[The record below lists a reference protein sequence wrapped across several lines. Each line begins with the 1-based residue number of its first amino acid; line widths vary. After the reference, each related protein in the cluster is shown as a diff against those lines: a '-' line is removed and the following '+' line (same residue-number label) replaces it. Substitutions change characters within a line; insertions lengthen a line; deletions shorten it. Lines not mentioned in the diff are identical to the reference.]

1 MSTQLSSKVARKRI
15 VPPSTVH
22 RPRNSSR
29 LSITPNR
36 QILSMAPLSD
46 MFNRFSRRPIPEEQL
61 DETTTPARR
70 LPMSEKTTRDV
81 DKGLSK
87 LLDIDQ
93 KHSRPPGHDDNEDN
107 TRHRRDLTLPRLRRT
122 KTYVIDQRLQEL
134 ARSSEPNRIDPGLS
148 AAQIEDCHV
157 ESYSGYNEPGTPGGD
172 EKQGDC
178 EKSVSYTHL
187 TLPTNREE

>member
-1 MSTQLSSKVARKRI
+1 MSTQLSSKVARKRR

-22 RPRNSSR
+22 RPKNSSR
-29 LSITPNR
+29 LSITSNR

-70 LPMSEKTTRDV
+70 LPMSVKTTRDV

-107 TRHRRDLTLPRLRRT
+107 TRHRRDLTLPRLRMEEDQDIRHRSETSRT
-122 KTYVIDQRLQEL
+122 
-134 ARSSEPNRIDPGLS
+134 
-148 AAQIEDCHV
+148 
-157 ESYSGYNEPGTPGGD
+157 
-172 EKQGDC
+172 C
-178 EKSVSYTHL
+178 EIIRT
-187 TLPTNREE
+187 

>member
-1 MSTQLSSKVARKRI
+1 MSTQLSRKVARERRI
-15 VPPSTVH
+15 PPSTVH

-36 QILSMAPLSD
+36 QFLSMAPLSD
-46 MFNRFSRRPIPEEQL
+46 MFNRFSRRPILEEQL

-107 TRHRRDLTLPRLRRT
+107 TRHRRDLTFPRLRRT

-148 AAQIEDCHV
+148 AA
-157 ESYSGYNEPGTPGGD
+157 
-172 EKQGDC
+172 
-178 EKSVSYTHL
+178 
-187 TLPTNREE
+187 

>member
-1 MSTQLSSKVARKRI
+1 MLDRQ
-15 VPPSTVH
+15 
-22 RPRNSSR
+22 R
-29 LSITPNR
+29 LSMT
-36 QILSMAPLSD
+36 PLSD
-46 MFNRFSRRPIPEEQL
+46 MFNKCPGNRTPGEQL
-61 DETTTPARR
+61 DEITTPARR
-70 LPMSEKTTRDV
+70 LSMSEKTTRDV

-122 KTYVIDQRLQEL
+122 ETYVIEQRLQEL
-134 ARSSEPNRIDPGLS
+134 ARSSEPNRIDPELS

-157 ESYSGYNEPGTPGGD
+157 ESYPGYNEPGTSGGD

-178 EKSVSYTHL
+178 ERYSTRSEPETI
-187 TLPTNREE
+187 